1 MAHRPALSP
10 SSLAATLSSLALV
23 AAGCAGTSPRGMTAS
38 PDYLTAPT
46 NPALKEA
53 VTVTEVRGGGSSRL
67 GVPWIASSDFE
78 KALIDSLRRA
88 GYLAPSAGEARYTLE
103 ADIVEA
109 TVQNGDRPFRNL
121 QYDESVTSTIRYRLR
136 DVQRGVTLLDR
147 RVEVPYTA
155 ANRTGFLTTTR
166 IRVADEGSARESI
179 EALVDEL
186 DRLRVGE
193 GEDGQA
199 G

>member
-1 MAHRPALSP
+1 MAHRPALRP
-10 SSLAATLSSLALV
+10 SSLAAALSSLALLASGCT
-23 AAGCAGTSPRGMTAS
+23 AATPRGMTAS

-53 VTVTEVRGGGSSRL
+53 VTVTAVRGGDSSRA
-67 GVPWIASSDFE
+67 GVPWIASGDFE
-78 KALIDSLRRA
+78 KALVDSLRRA
-88 GYLAPSAGEARYTLE
+88 GYLAPSAGEAQYTLE

-109 TVQNGDRPFRNL
+109 TIQNDDRPFRNL
-121 QYDESVTSTIRYRLR
+121 QYDENVTSTIRYRLR
-136 DVQRGVTLLDR
+136 DVRRGVTLLDR
-147 RVEVPYTA
+147 RVEAPYTA
-155 ANRTGFLTTTR
+155 ANGTGTLTATR

-186 DRLRVGE
+186 HRLRVRE

-199 G
+199 D